1 MEKLN
6 VKVDD
11 VVALNSWDAFG
22 HGRTQL
28 VRVTDIYP
36 NGWVSIDFNNQKYD
50 EYGDAIYEEENGDMV
65 YSYLTEVPEKYE
77 RVLENE
83 AIKRRAQIILD
94 DLNKKLTLDRAK
106 RIVEVFGGNEI

>member
-6 VKVDD
+6 TKVGDA
-11 VVALNSWDAFG
+11 VVLNTWDAFG
-22 HGRTQL
+22 HGSTQL

-65 YSYLTEVPEKYE
+65 CSYLTEVPERYE

-83 AIKRRAQIILD
+83 AIKRKAQIILD
-94 DLNKKLTLDRAK
+94 DLNKKLTLDRAR
-106 RIVEVFGGNEI
+106 RIVEVFG